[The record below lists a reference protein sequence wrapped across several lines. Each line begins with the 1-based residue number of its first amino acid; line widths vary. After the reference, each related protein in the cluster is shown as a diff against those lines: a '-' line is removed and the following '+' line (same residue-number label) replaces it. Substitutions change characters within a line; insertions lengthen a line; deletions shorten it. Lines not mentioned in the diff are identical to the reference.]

1 MAFQFPDRDVFVKLA
16 ETHLQAWA
24 DLAASAQAVAGLP
37 ARTVAEL
44 LGQAG
49 PPAARDPLAEARAA
63 LAHLAGTLEAERE
76 RRLTLEAE
84 RRELEA
90 LIEEL
95 RRTYGRLESE
105 VTFKVQQALEDQK
118 LGFYRTMEPLLTQLP
133 LARHAVESG
142 RELAAEDLLALL
154 GPLDE
159 VLTTWGFTPIGE
171 VGQEVVFDA
180 GLHQVAAG
188 PAPEPG
194 TPMTVRHVGW
204 RRGDQI
210 LRRARVAQ
218 RSGA

>member
-1 MAFQFPDRDVFVKLA
+1 MAFPFPDRDLVERLA
-16 ETHLQAWA
+16 DAHWRAWS
-24 DLAASAQAVAGLP
+24 DLASSASAVAGLP
-37 ARTVAEL
+37 VRTLAEL
-44 LGQAG
+44 LGTEP
-49 PPAARDPLAEARAA
+49 PPAPSRDPLGDARAA
-63 LAHLAGTLEAERE
+63 LENLAGKLEAERE

-84 RRELEA
+84 RRDLEA

-95 RRTYGRLESE
+95 RRTYGRLETE
-105 VTFKVQQALEDQK
+105 VTDRVQQAVEDQK

-159 VLTTWGFTPIGE
+159 VLTTWGFSPIGE
-171 VGQEVVFDA
+171 VGQEVIFDLA
-180 GLHQVAAG
+180 VHQVASGAS
-188 PAPEPG
+188 PEPG

-210 LRRARVAQ
+210 LRRARVARQ
-218 RSGA
+218 S